1 MKNHFDVITFGE
13 AMIMF
18 IAQEEKSLED
28 VNYFSKGIAG
38 AELNVATG
46 LARLGF
52 NVCWMSKIG
61 NDSFGKTILS
71 YLHKENINSDFIQL
85 DSDRRTGFQL
95 KSKVTNGSDP
105 IVEYFR
111 KDSAASKLTV
121 MDINKEFNTR
131 YLHITGI
138 GPALSNTCFEVAEYL
153 IDKVH
158 NQSGIITFDP
168 NIRPVL
174 WHNENIMVEKLNY
187 LASKSDIVLPGINEG
202 RLLTKKDSPEDIAD
216 FYIKNGASKVLIKL
230 GKEGAYYKDY
240 FGNNGMVPG
249 FIVNNIVDTVG
260 AGDAFAVGVISALLE
275 NKTIKQAA
283 LRGNLFGSLAIQVSG
298 DNEGLPTRE
307 KLLQIE
313 TEETSNE

>member
-168 NIRPVL
+168 NIRPIL
-174 WHNENIMVEKLNY
+174 WSNENIMVEKLNY

-230 GKEGAYYKDY
+230 GKEGVYYKDNI
-240 FGNNGMVPG
+240 GNHEMVPG

-283 LRGNLFGSLAIQVSG
+283 MRGNLFGSLAIQVSG

-313 TEETSNE
+313 TEEVSNE